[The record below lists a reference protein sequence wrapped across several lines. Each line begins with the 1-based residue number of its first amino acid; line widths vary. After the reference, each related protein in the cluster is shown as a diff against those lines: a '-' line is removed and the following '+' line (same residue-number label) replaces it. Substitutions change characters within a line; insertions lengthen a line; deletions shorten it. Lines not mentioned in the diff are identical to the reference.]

1 MAGPSQAATASMTPH
16 PRRAGWWSLLL
27 LVPSFALAFIVGEGL
42 ASVLAGGDASSAT
55 PPWWAMAIVLV
66 AAGAVFAAPL
76 GLTAFVAA
84 RETRAGIEGAW
95 LPFIIGAAAVGG
107 FLAINI
113 VSGILM
119 LVLG

>member
-1 MAGPSQAATASMTPH
+1 MPGHGHAATAPMTPH

-27 LVPSFALAFIVGEGL
+27 LVPSLALAFIVGEGL
-42 ASVLAGGDASSAT
+42 ASLLAGGDAPSAT
-55 PPWWAMAIVLV
+55 LPWWVMALVLV

-76 GLTAFVAA
+76 GLTAFVAT
-84 RETRAGIEGAW
+84 RETRAGIDGAW
-95 LPFIIGAAAVGG
+95 LPFVIGAAAVGG
-107 FLAINI
+107 FLVINI